1 MHRRYTHHEQE
12 CSPSWYMHVGVKLL
26 ALETVTVEIAVV
38 RGDAL
43 RVTPGPFQVGSP
55 RVSY

>member
-1 MHRRYTHHEQE
+1 
-12 CSPSWYMHVGVKLL
+12 MHVRVKLL

-38 RGDAL
+38 RGDVL
-43 RVTPGPFQVGSP
+43 RMTPGPFQVGSP